1 MDKYRLL
8 IVEDNT
14 NLLREWKKVLEDEGY
29 LVDTAENG
37 KDALELWQRSIYDL
51 VLVDLRLPEVDG
63 RDVINVI
70 KASQPHTQIII
81 ISGQGN
87 GDDLINAI
95 KKHVYDYISK
105 PADLD
110 EIIQATARALQ
121 KRDPVLVSLEQLT
134 EKNPDEPILLIGRD
148 KYTPRQIYDEV
159 RRMTPLGRQFYEDF
173 LKSLT
178 DFEAPKDETSV
189 DDLLGIKG
197 VID

>member
-110 EIIQATARALQ
+110 EIIQATSMALQ
-121 KRDPVLVSLEQLT
+121 KRNPVLISLERLT

-159 RRMTPLGRQFYEDF
+159 RKMTSLGRQFYEDF

-178 DFEAPKDETSV
+178 DFIAPNDETSV